1 MLLQLL
7 NKIREYIFTFTWL
20 CYNIHYMVI
29 SRVAALL
36 LIIIHVP
43 FLSRKQDMLEILKDY
58 GKFNIT
64 PAVVARVL
72 GMMAQT
78 TDSLPESVPYIGAS
92 GDSSRIQTKTLGS
105 WDTKVLATA
114 LQALVSAYNYT
125 RIIIITN

>member
-1 MLLQLL
+1 
-7 NKIREYIFTFTWL
+7 
-20 CYNIHYMVI
+20 MVI
-29 SRVAALL
+29 LRVTALL
-36 LIIIHVP
+36 LIIIHVYDVP

-114 LQALVSAYNYT
+114 LQALVSAYTYT
-125 RIIIITN
+125 CITIIT

>member
-1 MLLQLL
+1 
-7 NKIREYIFTFTWL
+7 
-20 CYNIHYMVI
+20 MVI

-114 LQALVSAYNYT
+114 LQALVSAYTYT
-125 RIIIITN
+125 CITIIT